1 MPLLY
6 IGIDNG
12 ISGGIAAIGQ
22 CGSIIAMR
30 TMPTKKHGAKNEV
43 DIRELYRWL
52 SEVTGGNLSNGIY
65 CIEEPGGSKSADA
78 AKSMAGSFHSI
89 RGFFETKFL
98 AFERVTPKR
107 WQNAML
113 GKVAKGETKARALD
127 VAAKL
132 WPDERFLPSPRHR
145 TPNDGLIDAALI
157 AEWLR
162 RQNE

>member
-1 MPLLY
+1 MSLLY

-22 CGSIIAMR
+22 CGTIVAMR
-30 TMPTKKHGAKNEV
+30 TMPTQKHGAKNEV

-65 CIEEPGGSKSADA
+65 CIEEPGGSKSAAA

-98 AFERVTPKR
+98 TFERVTPQR
-107 WQNAML
+107 WQKAMM
-113 GKVAKGETKARALD
+113 GKVAKGETKARALE
-127 VAAKL
+127 VAAEL
-132 WPDERFLPSPRHR
+132 WPSERFLPSPRHR
-145 TPNDGLIDAALI
+145 TPHDGLIDAALI

-162 RQNE
+162 NQHE

>member
-12 ISGGIAAIGQ
+12 ISGGIAALGQ

-43 DIRELYRWL
+43 DIREFYRWL
-52 SEVTGGNLSNGIY
+52 SDVTGGNLSNGIY
-65 CIEEPGGSKSADA
+65 CIEEPGGSKSAAA

-98 AFERVTPKR
+98 AFERVTPQR
-107 WQNAML
+107 WQKAML
-113 GKVAKGETKARALD
+113 GKVAKGETKQAALW
-127 VAAKL
+127 VAESL
-132 WPDERFLPSPRHR
+132 WPSERFLPSPRHR
-145 TPNDGLIDAALI
+145 TPNDGMIDAALI